1 MCRPVFVA
9 KRANTWQT
17 PTTRTSRVRRAL
29 EVGLSLGIH
38 RHVGLSLGIH
48 RHVLAV
54 GNVCSSVFGGAL
66 LPWAVGFACTT
77 LTTVPRPELV
87 SSASLTSIVSLYS
100 LSATLARA
108 GANCPNRGPPIF
120 ATAAV
125 SSSLA
130 ISGDMTPRQALD
142 ALAKSL
148 GIDPALIQ
156 QSDNAGTGRRA
167 VQEISFSI
175 LADPNEIDALFT
187 ALEDPSLANSMAAAL
202 ADMGINATV
211 TPVHEYVAY
220 TDG

>member
-1 MCRPVFVA
+1 MMCRPVFVA

-17 PTTRTSRVRRAL
+17 PTTRTSRVRCAL

-38 RHVGLSLGIH
+38 H
-48 RHVLAV
+48 HVLAV
-54 GNVCSSVFGGAL
+54 GNVYMAGFGGAL
-66 LPWAVGFACTT
+66 LPWAVGVACTT

-87 SSASLTSIVSLYS
+87 SSASVTSIVSLYS

-156 QSDNAGTGRRA
+156 QSDDAGTGRRA
-167 VQEISFSI
+167 AQEISFSI

-211 TPVHEYVAY
+211 TPVLENVAY

>member
-1 MCRPVFVA
+1 MMCRPAFVA

-17 PTTRTSRVRRAL
+17 PTTRTSRVRCAL
-29 EVGLSLGIH
+29 EVGLSLGI
-38 RHVGLSLGIH
+38 R

-54 GNVCSSVFGGAL
+54 GNVYMAGFGGAL
-66 LPWAVGFACTT
+66 LPWAVGVACTT

-87 SSASLTSIVSLYS
+87 SSASVTSIVSLYS
-100 LSATLARA
+100 LSATFARA

-156 QSDNAGTGRRA
+156 QSDDAGTGRRA
-167 VQEISFSI
+167 AQEISFSI

-187 ALEDPSLANSMAAAL
+187 ALEDPSLANSMAAVL

-211 TPVHEYVAY
+211 TPVLEYVAY